1 MVVVLTI
8 SLILVMLLLGCIAGI
23 FMYLVKNP
31 PVIHVEIGD
40 VRADVVGTVDVTQ
53 AIPSPLRIQLQQL
66 PPEEASPAIAEP
78 ITLDIL
84 MYVDKES
91 DDWARAA
98 RKRHAR
104 TLRIE
109 LGGWDKVLTALKSED
124 GETDDNR

>member
-78 ITLDIL
+78 IPLDIL
-84 MYVDKES
+84 MYVDQES